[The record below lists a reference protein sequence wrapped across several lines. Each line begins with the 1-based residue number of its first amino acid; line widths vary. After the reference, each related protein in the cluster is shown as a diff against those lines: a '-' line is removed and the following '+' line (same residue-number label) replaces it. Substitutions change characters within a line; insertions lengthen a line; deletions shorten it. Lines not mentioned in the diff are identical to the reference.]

1 MTVFTDRGEYAYE
14 IQKTAMLF
22 FPEARVKDDRGDPDR
37 VELFGSPDRIVCAVY
52 QGGEL
57 VLKKEEPPRDPENT
71 EHSLCYSLFTALA
84 SLTGET
90 PPWGMLTGVRPT
102 KLMTAKIKQL
112 GEEGALSY
120 FTDRLLVSPEKA
132 ELARSVAGTEK
143 EITGRIPDGTYSL
156 YVSIPFCP
164 TRCSYCSFISHSV
177 DSAKKLIPDYLEV
190 LKSEIAGS
198 VAAAR
203 ALGLSCYSV
212 YIGGGTPTVLTARQ
226 LADLMERVSS
236 AVAADGPAEFTVEAG
251 RPDTITSEKL
261 RALREYGADR
271 ISVNPQ
277 TFSQKVLDAIG
288 RRHTPEQTEEAFLAA
303 RDEGFK
309 NINMDLIAG
318 LPGDSADSFAAG
330 LNKALSLSPES
341 VTVHTLA
348 LKRSARLVTGED
360 GQDPPP
366 LSCPAAECAKMVGH
380 ALTTLPAAGYPPYYM
395 YRQSRSVG
403 NLENTGF
410 AKKGCECVYNI
421 VMMEETHT
429 VIGAGAGAVTR
440 LTDGE
445 GDIKR
450 ICNHKYPFEYIGRF
464 DGDGKNAG
472 IREFYSRRAASE
484 ETE

>member
-143 EITGRIPDGTYSL
+143 EIIGRIPDGTYSL

-177 DSAKKLIPDYLEV
+177 D
-190 LKSEIAGS
+190 
-198 VAAAR
+198 
-203 ALGLSCYSV
+203 
-212 YIGGGTPTVLTARQ
+212 
-226 LADLMERVSS
+226 
-236 AVAADGPAEFTVEAG
+236 
-251 RPDTITSEKL
+251 
-261 RALREYGADR
+261 
-271 ISVNPQ
+271 
-277 TFSQKVLDAIG
+277 
-288 RRHTPEQTEEAFLAA
+288 
-303 RDEGFK
+303 
-309 NINMDLIAG
+309 
-318 LPGDSADSFAAG
+318 
-330 LNKALSLSPES
+330 
-341 VTVHTLA
+341 
-348 LKRSARLVTGED
+348 
-360 GQDPPP
+360 
-366 LSCPAAECAKMVGH
+366 
-380 ALTTLPAAGYPPYYM
+380 
-395 YRQSRSVG
+395 
-403 NLENTGF
+403 
-410 AKKGCECVYNI
+410 
-421 VMMEETHT
+421 
-429 VIGAGAGAVTR
+429 
-440 LTDGE
+440 
-445 GDIKR
+445 
-450 ICNHKYPFEYIGRF
+450 
-464 DGDGKNAG
+464 
-472 IREFYSRRAASE
+472 
-484 ETE
+484 

>member
-1 MTVFTDRGEYAYE
+1 
-14 IQKTAMLF
+14 
-22 FPEARVKDDRGDPDR
+22 
-37 VELFGSPDRIVCAVY
+37 
-52 QGGEL
+52 
-57 VLKKEEPPRDPENT
+57 
-71 EHSLCYSLFTALA
+71 
-84 SLTGET
+84 
-90 PPWGMLTGVRPT
+90 
-102 KLMTAKIKQL
+102 
-112 GEEGALSY
+112 
-120 FTDRLLVSPEKA
+120 
-132 ELARSVAGTEK
+132 
-143 EITGRIPDGTYSL
+143 
-156 YVSIPFCP
+156 
-164 TRCSYCSFISHSV
+164 
-177 DSAKKLIPDYLEV
+177 
-190 LKSEIAGS
+190 
-198 VAAAR
+198 
-203 ALGLSCYSV
+203 
-212 YIGGGTPTVLTARQ
+212 
-226 LADLMERVSS
+226 
-236 AVAADGPAEFTVEAG
+236 
-251 RPDTITSEKL
+251 PDTITREKL
-261 RALREYGADR
+261 RAIREYGADR

-288 RRHTPEQTEEAFLAA
+288 RRHTPGQTEEAFLAA

-318 LPGDSADSFAAG
+318 LPGDSADSFAAS

-360 GQDPPP
+360 GQDPPAF
-366 LSCPAAECAKMVGH
+366 SCPAAECAKMVGH

-410 AKKGCECVYNI
+410 AKKGYECVYNI